1 MRYAV
6 VSDVHGETSR
16 LREVVEQ
23 IHRTDVDRVL
33 SLGDLFECRIGKA
46 RVAAFEYRTAAEV
59 FDADPAIAE
68 LLDGALLLRGNQEE
82 RIVSLVPGPD
92 LPEWTRPMLHAPLEH
107 RTGFATY
114 CHGHHLPWKE
124 IEPGMWSPAAAEF
137 GGRVLVH
144 GHHHRSA
151 VHRLDPGRPDEPRT
165 TAPRF
170 GESFELEAGA
180 RYIVNIGSVV
190 EPAPGRGPSPAWAVV
205 DEAAATV
212 TYHRPGLA

>member
-1 MRYAV
+1 RAPGRRRPPGSRGRTVDRARSPLRGPGRVRPRDRRGRGRRHRPGGRARGPRDRRDGTVSMRYAV

-92 LPEWTRPMLHAPLEH
+92 LPEW
-107 RTGFATY
+107 
-114 CHGHHLPWKE
+114 
-124 IEPGMWSPAAAEF
+124 
-137 GGRVLVH
+137 
-144 GHHHRSA
+144 
-151 VHRLDPGRPDEPRT
+151 
-165 TAPRF
+165 
-170 GESFELEAGA
+170 
-180 RYIVNIGSVV
+180 
-190 EPAPGRGPSPAWAVV
+190 
-205 DEAAATV
+205 
-212 TYHRPGLA
+212 